1 MRTLGV
7 GTQIV
12 AGLAGLAAAMLL
24 FLVSLGFFVDG
35 DDNGSNGLYLLLSGS
50 SVLVYAVMIASA
62 PAVWASSRRRA
73 LLGGLFGG
81 VVLTMGL
88 SGGAGG
94 MVLYAPGGAVGR
106 ADCRSRSLVAGA
118 IRSAFAWA

>member
-50 SVLVYAVMIASA
+50 SVLAYAVMIASA
-62 PAVWASSRRRA
+62 PAVWASS
-73 LLGGLFGG
+73 
-81 VVLTMGL
+81 
-88 SGGAGG
+88 SGERSS
-94 MVLYAPGGAVGR
+94 VG
-106 ADCRSRSLVAGA
+106 CSVG
-118 IRSAFAWA
+118 WC